1 MDILSSALTNNS
13 NDEEFFKARIA
24 VCGVGGGGS
33 NTVQRLSR
41 TGIKGASLI
50 AVNTDAKHLNG
61 LDPSINRILIGDVLT
76 RGLGAGG
83 FPQVGSRA
91 AEFSRTK
98 IESALSGYNLVFVA
112 AGMGGGTGTGAAP
125 VVADVAKRSGAIV
138 IGIVTFPFRLEGV
151 RIATAK
157 KGIEELRKNVDTL
170 IVIDNQKLVNLYPNV
185 AIEEA
190 FRIAD
195 EITTRAVRGIAETIN
210 TPSLI
215 NLDFADLRTIMSNG
229 GLAMI
234 SVGEASGNDRVDKVV
249 NNTLQNKLLD
259 VDYEGATGILLHI
272 TGGTDL
278 TLGDANDIG
287 NKLTGL
293 TAPNA
298 NVLWGARIDPS
309 YVGKVEVIAVFTGVQ
324 SDSILSSQRASQ
336 HSGGGLGIDQ
346 L

>member
-1 MDILSSALTNNS
+1 MDILSSALTNGQ
-13 NDEEFFKARIA
+13 DDDEFFRAKIA

-33 NTVQRLSR
+33 NTIQRLCR
-41 TGIKGASLI
+41 TGVKGASLV
-50 AVNTDAKHLNG
+50 AVNTDAKHLNS
-61 LDPSINRILIGDVLT
+61 LEPSIRRILIGDNLT

-83 FPQVGSRA
+83 FPQVGARA
-91 AEFSRTK
+91 AEYSRST
-98 IESALSGYNLVFVA
+98 IESALNNYNLVFVA

-125 VVADVAKRSGAIV
+125 IVADVAKRSGAIV
-138 IGIVTFPFRLEGV
+138 IGVVTFPFRLEGV

-157 KGIEELRKNVDTL
+157 KGIEELSKNVDTL

-190 FRIAD
+190 FKIAD
-195 EITTRAVRGIAETIN
+195 EITTRAVRGISETIN

-215 NLDFADLRTIMSNG
+215 NLDFADLKTIMSSG

-234 SVGEASGNDRVDKVV
+234 SVGEASGQDRVDKVV
-249 NNTLQNKLLD
+249 ANTLQNKLLD

-272 TGGTDL
+272 TGGEDL
-278 TLGDANDIG
+278 TLGDANEIG
-287 NKLTGL
+287 NRLTGL

-309 YVGKVEVIAVFTGVQ
+309 YNGKVEVIAIFTGVKGSSIISTSASAKQ
-324 SDSILSSQRASQ
+324 SSNDL
-336 HSGGGLGIDQ
+336 GLEP